1 MKKKAARIR
10 SAEPASMNTL
20 WDSPVLTVDD
30 PEEAG
35 VGVAVAVGSVSAEVV
50 VVSEASLAIL
60 AAPATRADASV
71 VVVALV

>member
-10 SAEPASMNTL
+10 SAEPAIMNTL

-35 VGVAVAVGSVSAEVV
+35 VGVAVAVGSASAEV